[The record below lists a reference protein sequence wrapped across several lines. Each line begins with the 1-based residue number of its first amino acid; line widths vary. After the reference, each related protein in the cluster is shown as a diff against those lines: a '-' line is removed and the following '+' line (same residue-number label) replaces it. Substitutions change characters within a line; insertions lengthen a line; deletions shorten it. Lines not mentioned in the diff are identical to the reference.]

1 MKTRE
6 NSSLVVV
13 EGDLERIAYFNE
25 QTHYTIA
32 RLKTAGSVR
41 PVTLVG
47 FLGGVQPGENLIV
60 SGIWETH
67 PKYGQQLRVKN
78 YEVRLPAS
86 VQGVKK
92 YLQSGV
98 VKGLGPHLAE
108 RLVDRFGCDALKV
121 IEETPGRLTEVE
133 GIGKAKAASIVA
145 AWNEHH
151 VLRVLMRFLQ
161 DMGVKTTYGAKIFHV
176 YGARCLEVLKQSPYR
191 LAEDIPDVGFEIADA
206 VARKTGIPAD
216 DPVRI
221 DACVIDC
228 LERFCSD
235 GHMFAFRDNLVARCE
250 NSYKVSAEKIE
261 EGIDRLAESGDVV
274 LDEISP
280 EDWGFDF
287 EDEGNSDRIAV
298 YRKAMHRAEA
308 GIASRLAAL
317 LSVPPGPESM
327 DAQSIHSEVVNELS
341 IRLSPEQLE
350 VLEGI
355 FSEKAAIITGGPG
368 TGKTTLIRS
377 IAAVF
382 KTMGKKVALGA
393 PTGRAAR
400 RLAEASGEKAFTVH
414 RLLGY
419 TFAEGGP
426 DKAFFGRDR
435 DNPIEADVIIVDE
448 ASMVDTAL
456 MYRLLNA
463 VSPFSRLVL
472 VGDVF
477 QLPSV
482 GPGNVLADMIRSN
495 AVRVY
500 ELKKIFRQ
508 ALQSPIVLNA
518 HKVRQGEHPDLP
530 LFDGEDIRSEFY
542 FLKQEDSKKIGETVA
557 RLCSEILPGRFSL
570 DPVSDIQV
578 LTPMHKGEAGTIN
591 LNQLLQNR
599 INKSPVKM
607 DAFHNAI
614 KLGDKVMH
622 LKNNYQK
629 EVFNGD
635 IGIVGSVDV
644 LKKKLYVDYEGREV
658 EYDCAETD
666 ELSLAYAISVHKS
679 QGSEYPAVVL
689 PLVTQH
695 YVLLQRNLL
704 YTAITRGVKLVI
716 IVGMQKALKIALGTD
731 KPQRRLSGLYF
742 RIKEFCERF

>member
-1 MKTRE
+1 M
-6 NSSLVVV
+6 VVV
-13 EGDLERIAYFNE
+13 EGDLERITYFNE

-32 RLKTAGSVR
+32 RLKTAASVR

-47 FLGGVQPGENLIV
+47 FLGGVRPGETLKV
-60 SGIWETH
+60 SGLWETH
-67 PKYGQQLRVKN
+67 PRYGQQLRVKN
-78 YEVRLPAS
+78 FEVRLPAS

-98 VKGLGPHLAE
+98 VNGLGPYLAD
-108 RLVDRFGCDALKV
+108 RLVDHFGCDALKV
-121 IEETPGRLTEVE
+121 IEETPGRLAEVE
-133 GIGKAKAASIVA
+133 GIGKAKAAAIVA

-151 VLRVLMRFLQ
+151 VLRALMRFLQ
-161 DMGVKTTYGAKIFHV
+161 ETGVKTTYGAKIFHV
-176 YGARCLEVLKQSPYR
+176 YGSRCLDVLKESPYR

-206 VARKTGIPAD
+206 VAKKTGTPAD

-235 GHMFAFRDNLVARCE
+235 GHTFAFRDNLVARCE
-250 NSYKVSAEKIE
+250 HSYKVSPGKIE
-261 EGIDRLAESGDVV
+261 EGIDRLADSGDVI
-274 LDEISP
+274 LEGISP
-280 EDWGFDF
+280 ERSGLDF
-287 EDEGNSDRIAV
+287 EGEEPSDRTAV
-298 YRKAMHRAEA
+298 YRKAMHRAES

-317 LSVPPGPESM
+317 LSVPPGPENM
-327 DAQSIHSEVVNELS
+327 DAKSIHFNIVNELS
-341 IRLSPEQLE
+341 IDLSPGQLE

-382 KTMGKKVALGA
+382 KAMGKKVALGA

-435 DNPIEADVIIVDE
+435 DNPIEADVIIIDE
-448 ASMVDTAL
+448 ASMVDTVL

-482 GPGNVLADMIRSN
+482 GPGNVLADMIRSD

-518 HKVRQGEHPDLP
+518 HKVRQGEYPDLTP
-530 LFDGEDIRSEFY
+530 FDGDDIGSEFY
-542 FLKQEDSKKIGETVA
+542 FLEQEDPKKIGETVVD
-557 RLCSEILPGRFSL
+557 LCTSVLPERFSL
-570 DPVSDIQV
+570 NPVTDIQV

-591 LNQLLQNR
+591 LNQLLQSR
-599 INKSPVKM
+599 INQSPVKI

-614 KLGDKVMH
+614 KPGDKVMH

-644 LKKKLYVDYEGREV
+644 LKRKLYVDYEGREV
-658 EYDCAETD
+658 EYDYAETD

-704 YTAITRGVKLVI
+704 YTAITRGIRLVI
-716 IVGMQKALKIALGTD
+716 VVGMRRALEIALGTD
-731 KPQRRLSGLYF
+731 KPQRRLSGLSF